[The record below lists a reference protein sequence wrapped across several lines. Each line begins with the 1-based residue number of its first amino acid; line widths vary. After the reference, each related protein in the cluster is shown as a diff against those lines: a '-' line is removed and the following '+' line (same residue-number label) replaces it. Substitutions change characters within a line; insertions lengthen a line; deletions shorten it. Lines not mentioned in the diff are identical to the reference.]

1 MVYTADTEEFV
12 AWMNGRKGRM
22 GRTPRTVTTV
32 IIVAHDGLWEHI
44 PRTILTLQSLLKDLH
59 CLQNTLWMNTLLF
72 YDRLGHQELEN
83 IAHDWR
89 RVFIKFMS
97 QDGTNGRIIPLRQL

>member
-44 PRTILTLQSLLKDLH
+44 PLTIVTLSSLLKRL
-59 CLQNTLWMNTLLF
+59 TLLAK
-72 YDRLGHQELEN
+72 YTMDEYTIVL
-83 IAHDWR
+83 
-89 RVFIKFMS
+89 
-97 QDGTNGRIIPLRQL
+97 